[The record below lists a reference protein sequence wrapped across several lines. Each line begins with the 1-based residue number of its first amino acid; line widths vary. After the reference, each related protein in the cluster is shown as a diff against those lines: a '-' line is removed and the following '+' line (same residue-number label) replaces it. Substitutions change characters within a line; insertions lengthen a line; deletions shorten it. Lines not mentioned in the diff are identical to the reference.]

1 MEINGIPFDKATAC
15 HNIALAYATE
25 VLKCRIADGEDPENQ
40 LQDHLDLMYELY
52 LESFGHLSGK
62 DDRWVSLLLH
72 KF

>member
-25 VLKCRIADGEDPENQ
+25 VLKCRIADGEDPETH

-52 LESFGHLSGK
+52 VESFGYLSGK
-62 DDRWVSLLLH
+62 SDKFTETLLE
-72 KF
+72 KN